1 MREIM
6 TNSTSL
12 IKIGEITNIKR
23 GMMTMMM
30 MMMMTNPTSLIKIGE
45 ITKIK
50 QGMMMIMMM
59 MTSRER
65 RDKTKKNLEEERIVM
80 TTSPMRTKGN
90 TKVKRGIQQIGNKK
104 EVMEGKKEE
113 LKMTAQIGFLKEPNK
128 EKI

>member
-1 MREIM
+1 
-6 TNSTSL
+6 
-12 IKIGEITNIKR
+12 
-23 GMMTMMM
+23 MMMMM

-50 QGMMMIMMM
+50 QGMMIMMM

-80 TTSPMRTKGN
+80 TTSPLRTKGN

-104 EVMEGKKEE
+104 GVMEGKKEE

>member
-1 MREIM
+1 M
-6 TNSTSL
+6 
-12 IKIGEITNIKR
+12 G
-23 GMMTMMM
+23 
-30 MMMMTNPTSLIKIGE
+30 MTNPTSLIKIGE

-50 QGMMMIMMM
+50 QGMMMIM

>member
-1 MREIM
+1 MMMKTKVTNLMMREMM
-6 TNSTSL
+6 TNPTSL

-23 GMMTMMM
+23 GMM

-45 ITKIK
+45 ITNIK
-50 QGMMMIMMM
+50 RGMMMKMMI

-80 TTSPMRTKGN
+80 TTSPLRTKGN

-104 EVMEGKKEE
+104 GVMDGKKEE
-113 LKMTAQIGFLKEPNK
+113 LKM
-128 EKI
+128 

>member
-1 MREIM
+1 
-6 TNSTSL
+6 
-12 IKIGEITNIKR
+12 
-23 GMMTMMM
+23 MTMMIMMMKRKVTNLMM

-50 QGMMMIMMM
+50 QGMMIIMMM

-65 RDKTKKNLEEERIVM
+65 RNKTKKKLEEERIVM
-80 TTSPMRTKGN
+80 TTSPLRTKGN

-104 EVMEGKKEE
+104 GVMEGKKEE